1 MTDNPHSTKKLGMMF
16 TLAGW
21 ILGFLLLGLVFTKI
35 LDYRNNPNQFV
46 ATGQTSDYQELILK
60 RNRYGHYVFDGEIN
74 QKTVTFIVDTGATTT
89 AIPGNLQ
96 EYLQL
101 EAGTAFTVLTA
112 NGKATAYKTRVNEMK
127 IGGIV
132 LKDTLASLN
141 PGLSNSEI
149 LLGMNIL
156 KHMELIQRDDVLI
169 IRRYL

>member
-21 ILGFLLLGLVFTKI
+21 ILGFLLLGLIFSKV
-35 LDYRNNPNQFV
+35 LDHRNNPNQFV
-46 ATGQTSDYQELILK
+46 ITGQTSDYQEIVLA

-74 QKTVTFIVDTGATTT
+74 QKPVTFIVDTGATTT
-89 AIPGNLQ
+89 SIPENLKD
-96 EYLQL
+96 YLQL
-101 EAGTAFTVLTA
+101 EAGPAFTVLTA
-112 NGKATAYKTRVNEMK
+112 NGKATAYATRIKE
-127 IGGIV
+127 
-132 LKDTLASLN
+132 LKMGEITLTDTRASLN
-141 PGLSNSEI
+141 PGLGNYEI